1 MAEEQEQQ
9 KEISA
14 EELLKINNEL
24 DNKLVKVAAYSL
36 FYNAADTVDELG
48 ESTTTALGQSE
59 WVRHRYTG
67 YFSLKLRRSGQF
79 TSVPRFLDHI
89 VQHYAKSYDDK
100 NHEISYNPYLVVNST
115 DITHM
120 VGGR

>member
-24 DNKLVKVAAYSL
+24 DNKLVRVAAYSL
-36 FYNAADTVDELG
+36 FYNATDTVDELG

-59 WVRHRYTG
+59 
-67 YFSLKLRRSGQF
+67 
-79 TSVPRFLDHI
+79 
-89 VQHYAKSYDDK
+89 
-100 NHEISYNPYLVVNST
+100 
-115 DITHM
+115 
-120 VGGR
+120 